1 MQSDRFYNLICCPE
15 QGSQRFDLRK
25 EEEEDRKWEVS
36 GDRKRE
42 SSLDRVTQ
50 SLQASESVSI
60 KLSKLRG
67 KYKGVFNK
75 ISRQLLH

>member
-1 MQSDRFYNLICCPE
+1 MQCGRVCNLICHLE

-42 SSLDRVTQ
+42 SSLERVTQ

-60 KLSKLRG
+60 KLSEPGGNIKVTVYGL
-67 KYKGVFNK
+67 F
-75 ISRQLLH
+75 